1 METKNL
7 TRTLKALVTL
17 AMIQSPLVP
26 EAAAKGAKC
35 EARAACDKAYA
46 GAQTQMGVLSNQFG
60 ETSTGGQFGDST
72 ALMGAAQ
79 GTATAACGVQQ
90 TCESLKAKCEQNK
103 KSKQGCTDED
113 CSAVQETA
121 NKAAINC
128 AQANSTATE
137 AGKTQAATGG
147 GGSGSQM
154 MGMLAGAAMGAL
166 AAMAM
171 QKKNKKDQLPPV
183 DPNAAWNGVQLDCS
197 KMDAFMYQACNAQME
212 TKCAPQMDEATC
224 LQFEARYCSGQGT
237 GAMAPP
243 VAAAMPPQVDP
254 ATGAIIGM
262 PAMGQP
268 GEGIGT
274 QFCQNNI
281 AYNFCKGA
289 GRADCPSCL
298 RLQQNASAICAQ
310 NPSACLASNSTV
322 QMQKAAQTC
331 PTDPAF
337 ANPAWAAGAT
347 APAVTGGATSVG
359 AGGPAVIL
367 MQSANGNI
375 QTANSTSGPA
385 TNGNYGQGTLNGATP
400 ASASGALQEGRP
412 TNFAGSNGV
421 SGFSAGGSAFVP
433 AGQGGS
439 RELASSGTQFRPSSL
454 GAPSSEVQAQYS
466 QSLFVTSSQVIRN
479 RCNTGR
485 LNCP

>member
-1 METKNL
+1 
-7 TRTLKALVTL
+7 
-17 AMIQSPLVP
+17 
-26 EAAAKGAKC
+26 
-35 EARAACDKAYA
+35 
-46 GAQTQMGVLSNQFG
+46 
-60 ETSTGGQFGDST
+60 
-72 ALMGAAQ
+72 
-79 GTATAACGVQQ
+79 
-90 TCESLKAKCEQNK
+90 
-103 KSKQGCTDED
+103 
-113 CSAVQETA
+113 
-121 NKAAINC
+121 
-128 AQANSTATE
+128 
-137 AGKTQAATGG
+137 
-147 GGSGSQM
+147 M

-171 QKKNKKDQLPPV
+171 QKKNKKDQPLPV

-237 GAMAPP
+237 GAVAPP

-310 NPSACLASNSTV
+310 NPSACLASNSTA

-347 APAVTGGATSVG
+347 APAVTGGTTTVG

-367 MQSANGNI
+367 MQSANGGA

-385 TNGNYGQGTLNGATP
+385 TNGNYGQDA
-400 ASASGALQEGRP
+400 ASGALQEGHP
-412 TNFAGSNGV
+412 AHFAGSNG
-421 SGFSAGGSAFVP
+421 AFVP

-439 RELASSGTQFRPSSL
+439 RELASSGTNYRPSSP

>member
-1 METKNL
+1 METKTL
-7 TRTLKALVTL
+7 TRTLKALVAL
-17 AMIQSPLVP
+17 AMIQSPLIP

-35 EARAACDKAYA
+35 EARAACDKAYT
-46 GAQTQMGVLSNQFG
+46 GAQTQAGLFSTQAG
-60 ETSTGGQFGDST
+60 QHSTGGANGDAS
-72 ALMGAAQ
+72 ALISASQ
-79 GTATAACGVQQ
+79 GTATVACGAQQ
-90 TCESLKAKCEQNK
+90 TCEGLQEKCKPNK
-103 KSKQGCTDED
+103 NGCTQED
-113 CSAVQETA
+113 CDAIGQTA
-121 NKAAINC
+121 SKAAMDC
-128 AQANSTATE
+128 AQANSTA
-137 AGKTQAATGG
+137 AGAGNTQSAATGNG
-147 GGSGSQM
+147 GGSQM

-166 AAMAM
+166 VAMAM
-171 QKKNKKDQLPPV
+171 QKKNKKDEPLPV

-197 KMDAFMYQACNAQME
+197 KMDAHMYQACNPQME

-224 LQFEARYCSGQGT
+224 LQFEARYCLGQGT
-237 GAMAPP
+237 AAVAPP
-243 VAAAMPPQVDP
+243 VAAAMPPPQVDP
-254 ATGAIIGM
+254 ATGAIIGT
-262 PAMGQP
+262 PALGQP
-268 GEGIGT
+268 GEGVGT

-310 NPSACLASNSTV
+310 NPSACLASNSTA

-337 ANPAWAAGAT
+337 ANPAWAAGVT
-347 APAVTGGATSVG
+347 APAVTGGTTTVG

-367 MQSANGNI
+367 MQSANGGA
-375 QTANSTSGPA
+375 QPAGAVPGST
-385 TNGNYGQGTLNGATP
+385 
-400 ASASGALQEGRP
+400 SGALQEGRP
-412 TNFAGSNGV
+412 AQFAGSNG
-421 SGFSAGGSAFVP
+421 AFVP

-439 RELASSGTQFRPSSL
+439 RELASSGGTTFRPSSL
-454 GAPSSEVQAQYS
+454 GGPSSEVQAQYS